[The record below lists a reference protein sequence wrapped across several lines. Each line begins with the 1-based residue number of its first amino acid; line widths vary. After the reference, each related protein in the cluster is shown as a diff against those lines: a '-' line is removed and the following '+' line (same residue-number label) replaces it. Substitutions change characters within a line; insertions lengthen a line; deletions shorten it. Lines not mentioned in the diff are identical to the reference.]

1 MTTKTDVVVYIG
13 GYVHTASKQLHYKK
27 EHRLGGAVC
36 WIHIAKNV
44 YVRVT
49 NCLLSAL
56 TEGFSVTCC

>member
-36 WIHIAKNV
+36 LCVLDTYCEKCVCA
-44 YVRVT
+44 
-49 NCLLSAL
+49 CD
-56 TEGFSVTCC
+56 